1 MKRYLSKAAIL
12 LTALLTSGLTW
23 AQDLTIDQINSDDAA
38 LLYVK
43 QMNYDAK
50 QAPQWKFFYLTTGNE
65 WQSYYNFSNQQ
76 IAAYEQ
82 QTQATKWFKTDL
94 NGDGK
99 TDLIVSG
106 YIAKRPGDWATAT
119 FKILVFLSEQGKNYT
134 EVNILPE
141 NSDKY
146 PAYFNQLT
154 LNNKH
159 YIQLSRWL
167 IQNNASELPYQQDTV
182 TFSKYWGSF
191 LNYHKRG
198 MRSSDITS
206 INYKVMEDLAGSYH
220 ALNIDLLSSK
230 KTNMEI
236 IVKNAKEKVPDINK
250 ARLAKGLWVEM
261 DTLIRSSYVVGRKKG
276 DTTFISHENNNEQ
289 LPTFLTVTYADGHTE
304 TVQDYSPG
312 ASYSMMNIYN
322 CMENI
327 IQNVFAQLQRR
338 QEILSS
344 MISGGLDF

>member
-1 MKRYLSKAAIL
+1 MKKYLSKAAIL
-12 LTALLTSGLTW
+12 LTALLSVSFSWG
-23 AQDLTIDQINSDDAA
+23 QELTIDQINSDDAV

-65 WQSYYNFSNQQ
+65 WQSYYNFSQQ
-76 IAAYEQ
+76 EIADYQSKAQ
-82 QTQATKWFKTDL
+82 SSKWIKTDL
-94 NGDGK
+94 NHDGK

-119 FKILVFLSEQGKNYT
+119 FKILVFLSGQGKNYT
-134 EVNILPE
+134 EVNLLPE
-141 NSDKY
+141 NSDQY
-146 PAYFNQLT
+146 PAYFNQVT
-154 LNNKH
+154 LHNKH
-159 YIQLSRWL
+159 YIQLNRWL
-167 IQNNASELPYQQDTV
+167 IQNNHPGAPFQQDTLS
-182 TFSKYWGSF
+182 FSTYWESF
-191 LNYHKRG
+191 LNYHEQGLRPSK
-198 MRSSDITS
+198 ITS
-206 INYKVMEDLAGSYH
+206 ISYKVMEDLAGSFH
-220 ALNIDLLSSK
+220 ALNIDLLSTK

-261 DTLIRSSYVVGRKKG
+261 DTLIRSSYVKGRQKG
-276 DTTFISHENNNEQ
+276 DTTVVSQEYNRDQ

-304 TVQDYSPG
+304 TVQDYGQG
-312 ASYSMMNIYN
+312 ATFSMMNIYN

-344 MISGGLDF
+344 MIGGGLDF